1 MRAYELMYIVRPDLD
16 EESTK
21 AVIER
26 FQNLITEQGGQVEK
40 VDEMGK
46 RRLAYEINGFND
58 GYYVVV
64 NFKGE
69 SGLTAELERQLRLS
83 DQVLRHL
90 IVREDD

>member
-26 FQNLITEQGGQVEK
+26 FQNVIKDNGGEVEK

-46 RRLAYEINGFND
+46 RRLAYEIEGYND

-64 NFKGE
+64 NFK
-69 SGLTAELERQLRLS
+69 SNPDLVAELERQLRLN
-83 DQVLRHL
+83 DNVIRHL
-90 IVREDD
+90 VVREDE

>member
-1 MRAYELMYIVRPDLD
+1 MRAYELMYIVRPDID

-26 FQNLITEQGGQVEK
+26 FQNVIKDNGGEVEK

-46 RRLAYEINGFND
+46 RRLAYEINGYND

-64 NFKGE
+64 NFK
-69 SGLTAELERQLRLS
+69 SDVNLVSELERQLRLN
-83 DQVLRHL
+83 DNVIRHL
-90 IVREDD
+90 VVKEDE